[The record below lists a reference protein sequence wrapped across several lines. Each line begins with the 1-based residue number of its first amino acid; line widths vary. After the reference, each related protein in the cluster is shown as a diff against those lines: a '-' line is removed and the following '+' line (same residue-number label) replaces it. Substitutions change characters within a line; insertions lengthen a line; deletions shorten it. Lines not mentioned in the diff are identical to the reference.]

1 MGQNLSPA
9 KWLASQPAAFQTQAM
24 AKLTPQ
30 EMTDLNWKWD
40 GWWAR
45 PQQVAPPGDW
55 RHWLFVAGRGAGKTR
70 AGSEWVRDQV
80 KRGRGRITL
89 IAPTAGDARDVMV
102 EGESG
107 ILSVCWAGDT
117 DAKGNPLGR
126 PLYEPSKR
134 RITWS
139 NGAIATLFSAEEPE
153 RLRGPQADAMWCD
166 ELAAWKN
173 AQMTWDMAMFGLRL
187 GTDPRAIV
195 TTTPKPVPLVRA
207 LMKDPRSIL
216 TRGNT
221 YDNAANLAETF
232 LDAIR
237 ERYEGT
243 RLGRQEI
250 TGELLEDVPGAL
262 WTDAMINRDAFAE
275 AQRIVVAVDPSGA
288 DGNPESGADEIGII
302 VAAKL
307 IDGRFAILE
316 DATCSLSPSGWGRRA
331 VDRYHT
337 HGAGLIV
344 AERNYGGA
352 MVESVIRTADQYAK
366 VKLVTASKGKAVRA
380 EPIAALYEQGRVSHA
395 PGLEKLE
402 GQMMQMTLTGYV
414 GEGSPDRVDALVWAL
429 TELALGEVQTLSSQE
444 LFL

>member
-9 KWLASQPAAFQTQAM
+9 KWLCSQPEAFQTQTM
-24 AKLTPQ
+24 AKLTPR
-30 EMTDLNWKWD
+30 EMTELNWKWE

-89 IAPTAGDARDVMV
+89 IAPTSGDARDVMV

-134 RITWS
+134 RITWP

-187 GTDPRAIV
+187 GSDPRAIV

-221 YDNAANLAETF
+221 YDNAANLAAPF
-232 LDAIR
+232 LEAIR

-262 WTDAMINRDAFAE
+262 WTDAMINREAFAE

-316 DATCSLSPSGWGRRA
+316 DATCNLSPSGWSRRA

-380 EPIAALYEQGRVSHA
+380 EPIAALYEQNRVSHA

-414 GEGSPDRVDALVWAL
+414 GEGSPDRLDAMVWAL
-429 TELALGEVQTLSSQE
+429 TELMEANNYSWAGTL
-444 LFL
+444 